1 LKRIAAVILATVL
14 LAGCTG
20 KRDELDRAMKLRAS
34 LLGCLG
40 CSFDVTITADYGDEL
55 YTFVMNCQTDGGRD
69 DLQFTVLQPES
80 IAGITGQIT
89 SGEGKLTFDDVA
101 LHFPLLADDQI
112 TPVSGPWILM
122 KTLLGGYLTAAGEED
137 DLLHLTIYDSYEE
150 DALQLE
156 VWLNGEDVPVCAEI
170 LYDGRR
176 IVTMNVENFSIR

>member
-1 LKRIAAVILATVL
+1 MKQIAAVFLSLVL
-14 LAGCTG
+14 LTGCTG
-20 KRDELDRAMKLRAS
+20 KRDELDRAMKLRAN

-40 CSFDVTITADYGDEL
+40 CSFDVTITADYGDSY
-55 YTFVMNCQTDGGRD
+55 YTFVMNCQATGRG

-80 IAGITGQIT
+80 IAGITGEIS

-101 LHFPLLADDQI
+101 LHFPLLADDQV

-122 KTLLGGYLTAAGEED
+122 KTLLGGYLTAAAEED
-137 DLLHLTIYDSYEE
+137 DLLHLTIHDSYEE

-156 VWLNGEDVPVCAEI
+156 IWLDGEDEPVNAEI

-176 IVTMNVENFSIR
+176 VVTMTVENFTMR